1 MFRVLTLLLLAAG
14 ELLADLDAEGIA
26 NELASRYIPYVGEEI
41 LLGTQILASELPTP
55 RWSTPD
61 EIRTSCPDA
70 VFLAVREPNVARNST
85 PACLPLIGLRLALD
99 PGHIGGMWADWEAR
113 SFRMSIDDCWVR
125 EGELVLEVA
134 QRVQVKLKALG
145 AEVILLRNSTVPLNP
160 IPVADYWALA
170 AKEFLAP
177 STASLEEQ
185 IDYALAIR
193 ERAVHMAV
201 VTEELIERARIV
213 NEVIRPDALIS
224 LHINAASWSKGEQ
237 QLVDSD
243 HSHVLIF
250 GCMSA
255 AELAMPGQQDRLFT
269 KLINGS
275 GPIEV
280 ELATALGRSLAE
292 ATGLPASEYE
302 GENAIRVNADVPE
315 VWARNLMLLRLVDC
329 PTVMLEPYIANS
341 KNSYARLQNALVNR
355 TKNFPVSEDDIL
367 VEYADAVVDGVLRAY
382 GR

>member
-1 MFRVLTLLLLAAG
+1 MFRVLTLLLLSTG
-14 ELLADLDAEGIA
+14 ELLADLDVEGIA
-26 NELASRYIPYVGEEI
+26 NELASRYIPYIGEEI
-41 LLGTQILASELPTP
+41 VLNAESLATQYTKSW
-55 RWSTPD
+55 WSTPE
-61 EIRTSCPDA
+61 EIRTSYPGA
-70 VFLAVREPNVARNST
+70 LFLAIREPNVAQNSN
-85 PACLPLIGLRLALD
+85 PSDSPLIGLRLALD

-113 SFRMSIDDCWVR
+113 SFRMSIDDYWVR

-134 QRVQVKLKALG
+134 QRVQVQLKALG
-145 AEVILLRNSTVPLNP
+145 AEVILLRDSTEPLNP
-160 IPVADYWALA
+160 KSEADYLALA
-170 AKEFLAP
+170 TEESMDS
-177 STASLEEQ
+177 STASLEKKT
-185 IDYALAIR
+185 DHTLAIR
-193 ERAVHMAV
+193 ERALRMAV

-224 LHINAASWSKGEQ
+224 LHINAAPWSKEEQ
-237 QLVDSD
+237 RLVDSD

-269 KLINGS
+269 KLTNGS

-280 ELATALGRSLAE
+280 ELAIALGRSLAE

-302 GENAIRVNADVPE
+302 GENAIRVNAEVPE

-341 KNSYARLQNALVNR
+341 KNSYARLQNSLVNR